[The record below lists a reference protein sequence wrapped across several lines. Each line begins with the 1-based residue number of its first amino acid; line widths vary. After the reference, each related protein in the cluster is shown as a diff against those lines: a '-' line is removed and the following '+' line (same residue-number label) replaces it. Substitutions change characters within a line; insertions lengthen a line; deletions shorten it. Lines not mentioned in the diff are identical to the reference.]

1 MSDSMT
7 LVDAHVHVYP
17 QFNAGMLLASAHRNF
32 LHHARAAGA
41 SSWQGVLL
49 LAETSA
55 CDWFLRTRDSAQ
67 ESAIDGWHL
76 AALSEDETSMLASG
90 PQQQRVFVVAGRQIN
105 TIEGIE
111 VLTLAST
118 VRIADAQSL
127 EETLRL
133 GLEAG
138 AIVVLPWG
146 AGKWLG
152 HRARLVKQALH
163 QWGDMVFT
171 GDNGGR
177 PWIWPRPALFA
188 AGEGRGRP
196 VLPGTD
202 PLPLAGHEHRVGA
215 HGFMLRENLRDSQP
229 GLDLRGRL
237 VDASS
242 LALQPFGR
250 RETLRG
256 FVRDQVQLRLP

>member
-1 MSDSMT
+1 MT

-17 QFNAGMLLASAHRNF
+17 QFSAGTLLASAHRNF
-32 LHHARAAGA
+32 LHYARAAEGGA
-41 SSWQGVLL
+41 WQGVLL
-49 LAETSA
+49 LAETST
-55 CDWFLRTRDSAQ
+55 CDWFVRTRESAQ
-67 ESAIDGWHL
+67 GPAIDGWRVTTL
-76 AALSEDETSMLASG
+76 PDDETSLLVIG
-90 PQQQRVFVVAGRQIN
+90 PQQQRIFVVAGRQIN
-105 TIEGIE
+105 TREGIE

-138 AIVVLPWG
+138 SVVVLPWG

-152 HRARLVKQALH
+152 RRARLVAQALQ

-202 PLPLAGHEHRVGA
+202 PLPLAGREHRVGA
-215 HGFMLRENLRDSQP
+215 HGFMLRGSLRDSQP

-242 LALQPFGR
+242 LALQPFGC

-256 FVRDQVQLRLP
+256 FVRDQIELRLP